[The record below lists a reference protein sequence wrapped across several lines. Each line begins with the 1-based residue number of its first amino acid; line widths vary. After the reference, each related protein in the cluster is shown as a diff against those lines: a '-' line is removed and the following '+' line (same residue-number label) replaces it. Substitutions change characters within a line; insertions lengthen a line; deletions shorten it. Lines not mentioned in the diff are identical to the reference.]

1 MSWCSVSKIPG
12 PSMGVNEIMDAFTTQ
27 IVEDKSKD
35 NRWNPLRPSAAGKCE
50 RELGYEFMEFRSLAT
65 YPKEINT
72 PEVHRLLNLGSSIEY
87 HANSEMRYAFSKS
100 PKPIRLK
107 YKQQSVT
114 VCRLHDG
121 TLIEGSI
128 DLWIET
134 ADWRCLADWKSKS
147 DKYSQFYKSSWDEFV
162 EKLVSTGFAEKF
174 GEDAVFINDLG
185 KFLSTNKD
193 SFFNNNLYQLNIYGT
208 TDFAKERNLTFCS
221 VLQYNKNDSRIRE
234 IRFVPDE
241 AVAAKTREK
250 FQRVAEVVDKDKS
263 ALGLT
268 KEYMLGSQKCGFCS
282 FRKECWPEE
291 DALKLYFKELPAKQW
306 PKDLDRLPDT
316 VQSELGPLF
325 KEYHE
330 IGLAQSRL
338 DVLELQIIKVLD
350 KARVFKIRL
359 NPDQIYR
366 VKRLK
371 TGGPGGGERMVL
383 RRDKL

>member
-1 MSWCSVSKIPG
+1 
-12 PSMGVNEIMDAFTTQ
+12 
-27 IVEDKSKD
+27 
-35 NRWNPLRPSAAGKCE
+35 
-50 RELGYEFMEFRSLAT
+50 MEYRGHAT

-100 PKPIRLK
+100 EKPIRLK
-107 YKQQSVT
+107 YKQQSVS

-162 EKLVSTGFAEKF
+162 EKLVSTGYAEKF
-174 GEDAVFINDLG
+174 GEDAVYITNLER
-185 KFLSTNKD
+185 FLATHKD

-221 VLQYNKNDSRIRE
+221 ILQYNKNDSRIRE
-234 IRFVPDE
+234 IRFAPDDN
-241 AVAAKTREK
+241 VAAATRAK
-250 FQRVAEVVDKDKS
+250 FQKVALEVDQNKS
-263 ALGLT
+263 EQGLT

-282 FRKECWPEE
+282 FRKQCWPED
-291 DALKLYFKELPAKQW
+291 DALKAYFRDLPPKQW
-306 PKDLDRLPDT
+306 PKDLDRLPQAIQD
-316 VQSELGPLF
+316 ELTPLF
-325 KEYHE
+325 EEYHALLQGSVSIE
-330 IGLAQSRL
+330 Q
-338 DVLELQIIKVLD
+338 VELRILKVLD
-350 KARVFKIRL
+350 KAKVYKVRL
-359 NPDQIYR
+359 NSDQIYR